1 MRKIRRIRK
10 VLVAFLLALS
20 ILVAENSIMLQ
31 TFRVSATNTNDASE
45 KKTDKEENAEKNN
58 DKKDADEEEDVA
70 TISDDSYKAYLKKH
84 DKLNRDVEEFTVEFG
99 SDGEFGTVEEG
110 EFLEF
115 TVRVNKTGLYRIGLD
130 YYPEEGRGQEIRQ
143 SLMIDGEYPFAEA
156 KQLILSRV
164 WKDESEISTDSEG
177 NDIYPGQIQT
187 PEWITYYLRDSHGY
201 YAEPFLFALTEGEHV
216 FRFSS
221 IEEPVVI
228 RSVLFTAE
236 QEILSYKDALAE
248 YYAAGY
254 SEVKDYF
261 DKRQA
266 EKTDKKSSSMLSAV
280 SDRTDPAIE
289 PYDGTKIKLNV
300 LGGGRF
306 DTNGMWVEYNI
317 EVPSDGLYQLAF
329 KVKQNNM
336 KEQSAYRNIYVNGE
350 IPYKE
355 AVNFSFDYSN
365 HFENKVFGNESGAY
379 LIKLNAGENTIRLE
393 ASLGD
398 IADFCRALDDS
409 LEILNAAYRKIV
421 TITGTAPDVNRD
433 YSLNTK
439 MPDVIETFEE
449 QYEILTDI
457 SEQMKEKYGISTSYT
472 AAIDTLT
479 LQLKSMYKNHYDIPS
494 NVSAFNS
501 NLSTLGSKVEG
512 MKTTDITLDYFM
524 ITGTENILPKPTAGF
539 LKKILFS
546 IQNFFNSFTG
556 DYSVIGST
564 DDYDENIEV
573 WIIGGREQAQILKQ
587 MVNSDFS
594 VRYGVGVNVKL
605 ISDIGTLQKATM
617 AGEGPDV
624 AIGVAQSDA
633 MDFAFRGAVKNLSEY
648 DDLESVTSQ
657 FADSAIEV
665 LTYNS
670 NVMAIPQTMDYPV
683 LFYREDVLEELGV
696 DVPTTWDDIYEL
708 LPVLA
713 QNNMTFGLPVS
724 SAADGSKASLTS
736 FGALLYQRGGK
747 YYDDDLLSVTFSDE
761 LTIRT
766 MSDWTELYISYGL
779 PISYNFVNRFAA
791 GDMPI
796 AIQNYS
802 AYNTMVLYA
811 PQLSNVWKWTTI
823 PGTVC
828 EDGTVNHSVPITVT
842 ASIILSD
849 TEQEDAAWEFV
860 KWWSWSDTQSDF
872 GKSVE
877 ELLGKA
883 GRYNT
888 ANIAAM
894 NQIPWSGT
902 LYKGLTAQLEWTA
915 AVPEIPGGYYTSRY
929 LDNAF
934 REIYENSTEGSSE
947 IRKVMYQYD
956 QIVDDEL
963 VYQSDALRKAAN
975 NERQEE

>member
-10 VLVAFLLALS
+10 VIVAFLLALA
-20 ILVAENSIMLQ
+20 ILVTENSVMLQ
-31 TFRVSATNTNDASE
+31 TFHVSAANTKNASE
-45 KKTDKEENAEKNN
+45 KKNDKEDASKKENDEE
-58 DKKDADEEEDVA
+58 DADEEDDVE
-70 TISDDSYKAYLKKH
+70 TISDDSYKAYLEKH
-84 DKLNRDVEEFTVEFG
+84 DKLNRKVEEFSVEFG
-99 SDGEFGTVEEG
+99 ADGEFGTVEEG

-115 TVRVNKTGLYRIGLD
+115 TVHVNKTGLYRIGLD
-130 YYPEEGRGQEIRQ
+130 YYPEEGRGQDIRQ

-164 WKDESEISTDSEG
+164 WKDESEISTDSDG
-177 NDIYPGQIQT
+177 NDIYPKQIQT
-187 PEWITYYLRDSHGY
+187 PEWITYYLRDSQGY
-201 YAEPFLFALTEGEHV
+201 YSDPFLFALTEGDHV

-228 RSVLFTAE
+228 RSVLFAAE
-236 QEILSYKDALAE
+236 QEILSYKEALAE

-365 HFENKVFGNESGAY
+365 RFENKVFGNESGAY
-379 LIKLNAGENTIRLE
+379 LIKLDAGKNTIRLE
-393 ASLGD
+393 ASLGE
-398 IADFCRALDDS
+398 IADFCRALDNS
-409 LEILNAAYRKIV
+409 LEILNSTYRKIV
-421 TITGTAPDVNRD
+421 TITGTTPDVNRD
-433 YSLNTK
+433 YSLDMK
-439 MPDVIETFEE
+439 MPDVIDIFKE
-449 QYEILTDI
+449 QYGILTRI
-457 SEQMKEKYGISTSYT
+457 SEQMKEQYGASTSYT

-479 LQLKSMYKNHYDIPS
+479 LQLKRMYKNHYDIPS
-494 NVSAFNS
+494 NVSALNT
-501 NLSTLGSKVEG
+501 NLSSLGSKVEQ

-524 ITGTENILPKPTAGF
+524 VTGTENKLPKATAGF
-539 LKKILFS
+539 FKKIIFS
-546 IQNFFNSFTG
+546 IQNFFDSFTN

-564 DDYDENIEV
+564 DDYDDNIEV

-594 VRYGVGVNVKL
+594 LKYGVGVNVKL
-605 ISDIGTLQKATM
+605 ISDVATLQKATM

-624 AIGVAQSDA
+624 ALGVPQSDA
-633 MDFAFRGAVKNLSEY
+633 MDFAFRGALKNLSEY
-648 DDLESVTSQ
+648 DDAESVASQ
-657 FADSAIEV
+657 FADSAVEV
-665 LTYNS
+665 LTYHDDL
-670 NVMAIPQTMDYPV
+670 MAIPQAMDFPV
-683 LFYREDVLEELGV
+683 LFYREDVLEELGA
-696 DVPTTWDDIYEL
+696 DVPKTWDDIYEL

-713 QNNMTFGLPVS
+713 QNNMTFGMPVS
-724 SAADGSKASLTS
+724 NASEGSKASLTS
-736 FGALLYQRGGK
+736 FGTLLYQRGGR
-747 YYDDDLLSVTFSDE
+747 YYDDDLLSVTFSE
-761 LTIRT
+761 EMTINT
-766 MSDWTELYISYGL
+766 MSEWTELYISYGL

-791 GDMPI
+791 GDMPL
-796 AIQNYS
+796 AIQSYS
-802 AYNTMVLYA
+802 TYNTLILYA
-811 PQLSNVWKWTTI
+811 PQLANVWKWTTI
-823 PGTVC
+823 PGTVQ
-828 EDGTVNHSVPITVT
+828 EDGTVNHSAPITVS
-842 ASIILSD
+842 AAVILSD
-849 TEQEDAAWEFV
+849 TSYEENAWEFV
-860 KWWSWSDTQSDF
+860 KWWTSTNIQSSF
-872 GKSVE
+872 GNSVE
-877 ELLGKA
+877 NLLGKA

-888 ANIAAM
+888 ANVAAM
-894 NQIPWSGT
+894 NQISWSGT
-902 LYKGLTAQLEWTA
+902 LYKGLAEQLKWTVA
-915 AVPEIPGGYYTSRY
+915 IPEVPGGYYTGRY

-934 REIYENSTEGSSE
+934 REIYANSTEGSSE

-963 VYQSDALRKAAN
+963 VYQRDALKKAEN
-975 NERQEE
+975 IEN